1 MIGEIIFAG
10 STLTFAAD
18 TATCGRPDAISA
30 RQITTPNAT
39 SRIFINTPSS
49 LIACSDLARTR
60 ELETVDTTL
69 EEMVPRKCF
78 SRFSVKSILPAFHLM
93 PDLHLTEAD
102 VRRLLHPAELCS
114 ALEAAFRDR
123 YPSICLPPRTHVE
136 LAHGIF
142 LAMSCYD
149 GAAGTLGMK
158 LVLVRDRDQIRD
170 QDVSGPNHNS
180 ALAEGRIQATYLLLD
195 PETAQ
200 PRLTIAANYLTDLRT
215 AATSAVATKFL
226 ARSDA
231 STLGIFG
238 TGRLALAHLAVL
250 PLARNFDR
258 VLVCGRN
265 SARSAA
271 FVRKISAQLPDLTIT
286 AVDARTCAAQSDVI
300 CTCTSNS
307 APLFDGHDL
316 RPGTHLNLVGAFRPQ
331 TREVDTHT
339 IKRSRIVVDT
349 YTTAAEVGEL
359 LIPLQEGVIA
369 RDHVVAD
376 LHELITGKK
385 QGRHSPEDITAFKS
399 VGCALEDLVAAELLL
414 EEKKVEDASPLKK
427 R

>member
-1 MIGEIIFAG
+1 
-10 STLTFAAD
+10 
-18 TATCGRPDAISA
+18 
-30 RQITTPNAT
+30 
-39 SRIFINTPSS
+39 
-49 LIACSDLARTR
+49 
-60 ELETVDTTL
+60 
-69 EEMVPRKCF
+69 
-78 SRFSVKSILPAFHLM
+78 M
-93 PDLHLTEAD
+93 PDSHLTEAD
-102 VRRLLHPAELCS
+102 VHRLLHAAQLCA

-123 YPSICLPPRTHVE
+123 YPSISLPPRTHAE

-158 LVLVRDRDQIRD
+158 LILVRDKDQVRERDQVRDQDHVRD
-170 QDVSGPNHNS
+170 QDVSAADDPTV
-180 ALAEGRIQATYLLLD
+180 LADGRIQATYLLLD
-195 PETAQ
+195 PQTAQ
-200 PRLTIAANYLTDLRT
+200 PQLTIAANYLTDLRT

-265 SARSAA
+265 PARSAA
-271 FVRKISAQLPDLTIT
+271 FVQKVATQLPDLNIT
-286 AVDARTCAAQSDVI
+286 AVDAHDCAAESDVI

-316 RPGTHLNLVGAFRPQ
+316 RPGTHLNLIGAFRPQ

-339 IKRSRIVVDT
+339 IERSRIVVDT
-349 YTTAAEVGEL
+349 YATASEVGEL

-369 RDHVVAD
+369 RDHVAAD

-385 QGRHSPEDITAFKS
+385 QGRRSPEDITVFKS

-414 EEKKVEDASPLKK
+414 EEKRAEDASRQK
-427 R
+427 RH

>member
-1 MIGEIIFAG
+1 
-10 STLTFAAD
+10 
-18 TATCGRPDAISA
+18 
-30 RQITTPNAT
+30 
-39 SRIFINTPSS
+39 
-49 LIACSDLARTR
+49 
-60 ELETVDTTL
+60 
-69 EEMVPRKCF
+69 
-78 SRFSVKSILPAFHLM
+78 M
-93 PDLHLTEAD
+93 PDLHLSEAD
-102 VRRLLHPAELCS
+102 VRRLLDPVRLCA

-123 YPSICLPPRTHVE
+123 YPSISLPPRTHAE

-149 GAAGTLGMK
+149 RSAGTLGMK
-158 LVLVRDRDQIRD
+158 LILVRDEDQVRD
-170 QDVSGPNHNS
+170 QDHSLDPGPS
-180 ALAEGRIQATYLLLD
+180 AAPALADGRIQATYLLLD
-195 PETAQ
+195 PATAQ

-226 ARSDA
+226 ARPDA

-258 VLVCGRN
+258 VLVCGR
-265 SARSAA
+265 SSSRSAE
-271 FVRKISAQLPDLTIT
+271 FVHRVSAQLPDLTIT
-286 AVDARTCAAQSDVI
+286 AVDARNCAAQSDVI

-316 RPGTHLNLVGAFRPQ
+316 RPGTHLNLVGAFRAQ

-339 IKRSRIVVDT
+339 IERARVVVDT
-349 YTTAAEVGEL
+349 YITAAEVGEL

-369 RDHVVAD
+369 RDHVAAD
-376 LHELITGKK
+376 LHELISGKK
-385 QGRHSPEDITAFKS
+385 QGRRSPEEITVFKS

-414 EEKKVEDASPLKK
+414 EGQTAVDGS
-427 R
+427 RHG